1 MFVFTALSLDA
12 TLQFLFPPHCTFF
25 LVFWCSCPCFEV
37 QQSFPVR
44 LSTGSTVQAQV
55 SQHPLLC
62 HCFWS
67 LLLQLFFPTFCYQLS
82 LIDYYTYVRALL
94 VLSQGSY
101 TCNSLLTSSHQMQP
115 YVNVLI
121 YAKIAAEH
129 HSSVASAEK
138 HLKHGF
144 AGGHVSSSKLPT
156 NTFQYPAPN
165 MHNLV
170 HLLQAVSSSR
180 L

>member
-1 MFVFTALSLDA
+1 MGICKPKICSPVYNHSQLTIFKW
-12 TLQFLFPPHCTFF
+12 
-25 LVFWCSCPCFEV
+25 VFWCSCPCFEV

-144 AGGHVSSSKLPT
+144 AGGHLSSVVNYQRTLFSVLP
-156 NTFQYPAPN
+156 
-165 MHNLV
+165 
-170 HLLQAVSSSR
+170 
-180 L
+180 